1 MIGTSLPFIKAV
13 KGSKLV
19 PVADVKVSVGVGVAV
34 GAGAGVEV
42 GVGMGINHDR
52 LPCVVLP

>member
-1 MIGTSLPFIKAV
+1 MKAV